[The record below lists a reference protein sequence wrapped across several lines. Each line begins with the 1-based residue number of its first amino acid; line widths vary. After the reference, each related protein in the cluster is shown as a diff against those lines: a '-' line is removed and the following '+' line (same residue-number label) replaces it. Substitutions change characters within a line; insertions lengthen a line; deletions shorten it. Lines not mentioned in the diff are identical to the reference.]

1 MMRLA
6 KFSIEPSQVK
16 MTNPKPCCLALR
28 PLAAKKSEVLKLTVK
43 RSRKY
48 LTRRLVREKTL
59 QNEIT
64 ALPPSEGRSGNSGEK
79 VSPRLG
85 IIDSITREY
94 GSRSPQLRP
103 QALLRFTPF
112 VEGSRNLERHNS
124 SQRRRK
130 HYLWRRGYRAT
141 QPNLQ

>member
-59 QNEIT
+59 
-64 ALPPSEGRSGNSGEK
+64 
-79 VSPRLG
+79 
-85 IIDSITREY
+85 
-94 GSRSPQLRP
+94 
-103 QALLRFTPF
+103 
-112 VEGSRNLERHNS
+112 
-124 SQRRRK
+124 
-130 HYLWRRGYRAT
+130 
-141 QPNLQ
+141 